1 MISIMGILN
10 FFYNSLLV
18 LFISA
23 HLLVGGALTFGA
35 GMYAGIYVTQNYEVP
50 RVDEPSRLWEKVKDW
65 AESHKKKD

>member
-1 MISIMGILN
+1 MATLIGIIQAAMIVTCYLT
-10 FFYNSLLV
+10 
-18 LFISA
+18 
-23 HLLVGGALTFGA
+23 LTFGA